1 MIKFNLLEFKVEKG
15 STPMI
20 NFKSEIVVPE
30 AYRYITFIYDNGK
43 LMVNGSE
50 LNLGYSIYEIERR
63 LESLLETNLIHE
75 LRERSRSVDYTRL
88 STTYGVPYLRSFAL
102 YGMPSQTGGTEA
114 ELYYAY
120 NDKFLRFGNVLIT
133 QPSRV
138 REELCEVP
146 LRVETDSV
154 TNIESFYE
162 LLTAICRSSARISVD
177 LNNVNE
183 IIEILLQEIGF

>member
-15 STPMI
+15 STLMI
-20 NFKSEIVVPE
+20 NFKAKIVIPE
-30 AYRYITFIYDNGK
+30 AYRYITFIYDNEK

-63 LESLLETNLIHE
+63 LESLLETNPIQE

-88 STTYGVPYLRSFAL
+88 FSTYGVPYLRSFAL
-102 YGMPSQTGGTEA
+102 YGMPSQTDGTEA

-133 QPSRV
+133 PPNRV
-138 REELCEVP
+138 REELCKVP

-154 TNIESFYE
+154 SDIESFYE
-162 LLTAICRSSARISVD
+162 LLTAICRSAVRISVD